1 MMELAYDTVIDW
13 AYTNKTLDLLVNSE
27 KIPNGDFSDDDLDI
41 LDKRICSS
49 PVFQCCLI
57 EAVEIFVIDFI

>member
-1 MMELAYDTVIDW
+1 MMELAYDAVIDW

-27 KIPNGDFSDDDLDI
+27 KIPHGDFSDDDLDI

-49 PVFQCCLI
+49 PMIPSLLMTI
-57 EAVEIFVIDFI
+57 